1 MISLYNYKSITIL
14 RAFIQ
19 NSIVLGIITTFG
31 IELRRQ
37 IDIEVYS
44 KNLPN
49 WLKMII
55 TMIVTSLLAFII
67 YVMMRFC
74 LHFGEGLLGT
84 SNYPTFF

>member
-1 MISLYNYKSITIL
+1 MISLYNYKSTTIL

-19 NSIVLGIITTFG
+19 NSIFLAIITVFG

-49 WLKMII
+49 WLKIII
-55 TMIVTSLLAFII
+55 TMIGTSLLSFL
-67 YVMMRFC
+67 VFVLMRFC
-74 LHFGEGLLGT
+74 LNFGDGMLAT
-84 SNYPTFF
+84 IDYKTFF

>member
-1 MISLYNYKSITIL
+1 MISLYNYKSTTIL

-19 NSIVLGIITTFG
+19 NSFVLAIITVFG

-49 WLKMII
+49 WLKIII
-55 TMIVTSLLAFII
+55 TMIGTFLLSFL
-67 YVMMRFC
+67 VFVLMRFC
-74 LHFGEGLLGT
+74 LHFGDGMLAT
-84 SNYPTFF
+84 IDYKTFF